1 MWIHHR
7 AHKRFYHI
15 TRRGD
20 VLNPAYE
27 SFGCT
32 DSVVDGKNKIP
43 YLIYITIMQELK
55 KIILRIASILLITFL
70 PCAVLIMVYFYT
82 APKIAEYS
90 DIKEKRAVLDIFN
103 IPYRTKET
111 RLMGFTFKSFD
122 KKDIRKVFKKNIT
135 VEEPPALSWEIQHT
149 GTQTVAE
156 KPKGGK
162 RLYKYVKDGKI
173 QGIGFVESKL
183 GYGYN
188 KSSVMS
194 LFICLEPDLETLK
207 GIEVLDHSETPGLGG
222 RITEDQFKKQFK
234 GKKLRPKLMVVRERK
249 GEAANEVD
257 AITGA
262 TNTSRGIESFIN
274 DAMKEFWEGQGE
286 IKW

>member
-1 MWIHHR
+1 M
-7 AHKRFYHI
+7 
-15 TRRGD
+15 
-20 VLNPAYE
+20 E
-27 SFGCT
+27 
-32 DSVVDGKNKIP
+32 
-43 YLIYITIMQELK
+43 ELK
-55 KIILRIASILLITFL
+55 KIIFRIVSILLITFL
-70 PCAVLIMVYFYT
+70 PCAVLLLVYFYT
-82 APKIAEYS
+82 APKIAEYA
-90 DIKEKRAVLDIFN
+90 DTKEKRAVLDIFN

-111 RLMGFTFKSFD
+111 KLLGFAFKSYD
-122 KKDIRKVFKKNIT
+122 KKDIKAVFKKNIT
-135 VEEPPALSWEIQHT
+135 VEEPSPETWEIQRASV
-149 GTQTVAE
+149 QTVEE
-156 KPKGGK
+156 KPKNKK
-162 RLYKYVKDGKI
+162 RLFKYMKDGKI
-173 QGIGFVESKL
+173 QGIGFVESKM

-222 RITEDQFKKQFK
+222 RITEEQFKKQFA
-234 GKKLRPKLMVVRERK
+234 GKKVRPKLIVVRGRK
-249 GEAANEVD
+249 AEAANEVD